1 MADDKFAGPHGEPLG
16 YLSEDAL
23 MFEREPSA
31 AVLLWKGY
39 SSKAGLCET
48 PLELSG
54 CTQVAAL
61 TGGSI

>member
-1 MADDKFAGPHGEPLG
+1 MADDEFAGHHGEPLG

-31 AVLLWKGY
+31 AVFLWKGN